1 VEINVTD
8 VPGMSRYEARS
19 QGSLIGVL
27 EYHRQP
33 SAVVIDHVEVQPE
46 ARGLGIAGHLTETA
60 LADFKKEGV
69 EIVPLCPYVQS
80 WIAKHQT
87 G

>member
-1 VEINVTD
+1 MEVTVTD
-8 VPGMSRYEARS
+8 VTELSRYEARS
-19 QGSLIGVL
+19 QGALIGVL

-33 SAVVIDHVEVQPE
+33 SSVVIDHVEVQPA
-46 ARGLGIAGHLTETA
+46 ARGLGIAGRLTELA
-60 LADFKKEGV
+60 IADFKTAGL
-69 EIVPLCPYVQS
+69 EIIPVCPYVQS